1 VLATDFEQAQK
12 RVLELI
18 PKIEHHRFCYY
29 VLDNPEIEDFE
40 FDKLFNE
47 LIELETKFPELR
59 TPQSPTQK
67 VGTAPSTEF
76 KQVHHRHPMLSLAN
90 AMGAEDLD
98 KWQERLEKALD
109 SNDVSKLGFVCELK
123 IDGLSIAL
131 TYKDGELVE
140 GATRGNGEVGE
151 DVTLNLKTIKNLP
164 KKLNPIT
171 LPDGRKKVPAEIDI
185 RGEVFMSI
193 QSFSEVNKQLEE
205 DGEALFAN
213 PRNCASGSLRQ
224 KDPRKTA
231 KRKLSIWTY
240 NAYIHDLEIDQPQSH
255 HATMNLLKELGFPV
269 EPSFKL
275 VHGISEVKEFCRL
288 WDEKRH
294 SLDYQTDGIVIKLD
308 DLKLW
313 DWLGATSHSPR
324 WAIAF
329 KYPPEETETVLEYIE
344 FDVGRTGAVTPCA
357 MLKPVKLA
365 GTTVKRASLHNYD
378 QIQRLD
384 VRPGDTVVVRK
395 AGEIIPEVLRVV
407 MEKRQANS
415 EPVVYP
421 THCPICDTPLVRGTD
436 EAAFKCPN
444 IYGCRAQITRRLEH
458 FVGKEAMNIDGVGEV
473 LVKQLVESGL
483 IQDAADFYSLD
494 LESLLKL
501 ERMGQKSA
509 EKILLQ
515 LEAAKSRPM
524 ANLFAALGIPHV
536 GVNMAYD
543 LAQYF
548 PSIEKLASATPE
560 DIEKIEGV
568 GPNISRSVSE
578 FFKNPQTIKLIEK
591 LQKYGV
597 SLEDSADA
605 KASLKVS
612 DTLAGKSFVITGTL
626 KGLDRLKAE
635 TEIKQRGGKASS
647 SVSKNTSYLVV
658 GENPGSKLAKAESL
672 NVKVLSEDEFLELL
686 KAT

>member
-1 VLATDFEQAQK
+1 MLATEFEQAQK
-12 RVLELI
+12 RVQELI
-18 PKIEHHRFCYY
+18 PLIEHYRFCYY
-29 VLDNPEIEDFE
+29 VLDNPEISDQE
-40 FDKLFNE
+40 FDKLFYE
-47 LIELETKFPELR
+47 LIDLETKFPELK
-59 TPQSPTQK
+59 TPESPTQK

-76 KQVHHRHPMLSLAN
+76 KQVHHRHPLLSLAN
-90 AMGAEDLD
+90 AMGSDDLD
-98 KWQERLEKALD
+98 KWEERLCKALD
-109 SNDVSKLGFVCELK
+109 SNDVSKLGYVCELK

-131 TYKDGELVE
+131 MYKNGELVE

-151 DVTLNLKTIKNLP
+151 DVTLNLKTIKSLP

-171 LPDGRKKVPAEIDI
+171 LPDGTKKIPAEIDI
-185 RGEVFMSI
+185 RGEVYMSV
-193 QSFSEVNKQLEE
+193 QNFSEVNKQLEE
-205 DGEALFAN
+205 EGEALFAN

-240 NAYIHDLEIDQPQSH
+240 NAYIHDLEIEQPKSH
-255 HATMNLLKELGFPV
+255 HATMSLLKELGLPV

-275 VHGISEVKEFCRL
+275 VHGMNEVKEFCRI

-308 DLKLW
+308 DVKLW

-407 MEKRQANS
+407 LEKRPAKS

-421 THCPICDTPLVRGTD
+421 SNCPICDTPLVRAAD

-444 IYGCRAQITRRLEH
+444 IYGCKAQITRRLEH

-483 IQDAADFYSLD
+483 VEDAADFFKLD
-494 LESLLKL
+494 LDSLLQL
-501 ERMGQKSA
+501 ERMGKKSA
-509 EKILLQ
+509 EKILQ
-515 LEAAKSRPM
+515 QTQAAKNRPM

-548 PSIEKLASATPE
+548 PSIEKLASASSE
-560 DIEKIEGV
+560 EIEKIEGV

-578 FFKNPQTIKLIEK
+578 FFKNPQTIKLISK
-591 LQKYGV
+591 LKEYGV
-597 SLEDSADA
+597 SLEDKADA
-605 KASLKVS
+605 QASLKVS
-612 DTLAGKSFVITGTL
+612 DALAGKSFVITGTL
-626 KGLDRLKAE
+626 KGMDRLKAE

-686 KAT
+686 AAN

>member
-1 VLATDFEQAQK
+1 MLATDFEQAQK
-12 RVLELI
+12 RVEELI
-18 PKIEHHRFCYY
+18 PLIEHYRFCYY

-47 LIELETKFPELR
+47 LNELETKFPELK
-59 TPQSPTQK
+59 TPESPTQK

-76 KQVHHRHPMLSLAN
+76 KQVHHRHPLLSLAN
-90 AMGAEDLD
+90 AMGSDDLD
-98 KWQERLEKALD
+98 KWEERLAKALD
-109 SNDVSKLGFVCELK
+109 SSDVSKLGFVCELK

-151 DVTLNLKTIKNLP
+151 DVTLNLKTIKSLP

-171 LPDGRKKVPAEIDI
+171 LPDGRKKIPAEIDI

-193 QSFSEVNKQLEE
+193 ASFSEVNKQLEE
-205 DGEALFAN
+205 EGEALFAN

-240 NAYIHDLEIDQPQSH
+240 NAYIHDLEIDQPKSH
-255 HATMNLLKELGFPV
+255 HATMSLLKELGFPV
-269 EPSFKL
+269 EPSHKF
-275 VHGISEVKEFCRL
+275 VHGMSEVKEFCRI

-294 SLDYQTDGIVIKLD
+294 TLDYQTDGIVIKLD
-308 DLKLW
+308 DIKLW

-407 MEKRQANS
+407 LEKRPAQS

-421 THCPICDTPLVRGTD
+421 SNCPICDTPLIRGAD

-444 IYGCRAQITRRLEH
+444 IYGCKAQITRRLEH

-483 IQDAADFYSLD
+483 VQDAADFFKLD
-494 LESLLKL
+494 LESLMQL
-501 ERMGQKSA
+501 ERMGKKSA
-509 EKILLQ
+509 EKILQQAEL
-515 LEAAKSRPM
+515 AKSRPM

-548 PSIEKLASATPE
+548 PSIEKLASASAE
-560 DIEKIEGV
+560 EIEKIEGV

-578 FFKNPQTIKLIEK
+578 FFKNPETIKLVEK
-591 LQKYGV
+591 LKEYGV
-597 SLEDSADA
+597 SLEDAADA

-612 DTLAGKSFVITGTL
+612 DTFAGKSFVITGTL
-626 KGLDRLKAE
+626 QGMDRLKAE

-686 KAT
+686 QAN